1 MTSGGNTLSKT
12 ERLSGKKSVSTL
24 LADGRWGA
32 HGHFRYC
39 WMARP
44 SHSGSAAF
52 SSGKM
57 FPSGDSDSGAEGAL
71 AAAPGRADS
80 FAENAIAA
88 APGSADSFAENA
100 AESALQGAAAGSVL
114 QNTIHSGG
122 AAGPGRILVSVPKRF
137 FKRAVKRNLLKRRI
151 REAYRI
157 RKMAGVD
164 ILFQY
169 NSADLADFA
178 AIQAD
183 IAAILSR
190 IQSAMAST
198 TPAGRK
204 KPEFLPEQSETT
216 PAGRKMPESLP
227 EQSETAPADRKMP
240 EFLPGQCETSS
251 ADRKMPEFLP
261 EQSETAP
268 AGRKTPQI
276 LPEQGE
282 TASAGRKT
290 PEILPEQ

>member
-44 SHSGSAAF
+44 SHSG
-52 SSGKM
+52 
-57 FPSGDSDSGAEGAL
+57 GA
-71 AAAPGRADS
+71 
-80 FAENAIAA
+80 
-88 APGSADSFAENA
+88 
-100 AESALQGAAAGSVL
+100 
-114 QNTIHSGG
+114 TI
-122 AAGPGRILVSVPKRF
+122 PGRILVSVPKRF

-169 NSADLADFA
+169 NSADLADFS

-204 KPEFLPEQSETT
+204 IPEFLPEQSENT
-216 PAGRKMPESLP
+216 
-227 EQSETAPADRKMP
+227 
-240 EFLPGQCETSS
+240 
-251 ADRKMPEFLP
+251 
-261 EQSETAP
+261 P
-268 AGRKTPQI
+268 AGRKTPQF
-276 LPEQGE
+276 LPEQ
-282 TASAGRKT
+282 
-290 PEILPEQ
+290 